1 VGTQPLPFGP
11 GWATGVGSLPGD
23 DPREAAR
30 VVLGEL
36 PDLPHLAEL
45 PARGPGADLVGR
57 AAGVL
62 LDLHVDLQP
71 SGWRLVDRAGADERR
86 GTSYLAQDLDALEEA
101 AQGHTGPLKIQLA
114 GPWTML
120 AALQL
125 PRGEPVLAD
134 AAARRDVVASL
145 AEGLAGHVRD
155 VRRRFPDSDVV
166 VQLDE
171 PSLPTVLAG
180 RVRSMSGLKAYPPP
194 VEVEAESVLRE
205 VISAAGAPVVVHCC
219 AAEPPVLLLHR
230 AGARGVSVDLLL
242 AGTGPSALDDEL
254 GEVLEAGTALFAG
267 LVPATFAALS
277 SSPALSDPAASVDP
291 VRRLWRRLGL
301 PAEMLSAPGSPV
313 VVTPTC
319 GLAGAD
325 PRQVPALLRHCR
337 AAALALVDDPE
348 G

>member
-1 VGTQPLPFGP
+1 VEIPQLPLGA
-11 GWATGVGSLPGD
+11 GRATGVGSMPGT
-23 DPREAAR
+23 DPREAAS

-36 PDLPHLAEL
+36 PDLPHLPEL
-45 PARGPGADLVGR
+45 PGRGPGADMVGR
-57 AAGVL
+57 TAGVL
-62 LDLHVDLQP
+62 VDLHVDLQP
-71 SGWRLVDRAGADERR
+71 SGWRLVDRPGADERR
-86 GTSYLAQDLDALEEA
+86 ATSYLAQDLDAFEEA
-101 AQGHTGPLKIQLA
+101 AQGHPGPVKVQLA

-125 PRGEPVLAD
+125 PRGEPVLSD
-134 AAARRDVVASL
+134 PSARRDVVASL

-155 VRRRFPDSDVV
+155 VRRRLPGVDVIV
-166 VQLDE
+166 GLDE

-180 RVRSMSGLKAYPPP
+180 RVRSMSGLMAYPPP
-194 VEVEAESVLRE
+194 AEVEAESVLRE
-205 VISAAGAPVVVHCC
+205 VIEAAAAPVVVHCC
-219 AAEPPVLLLHR
+219 AADPPVLLMHR

-242 AGTGPSALDDEL
+242 AGPGPSALDDQL
-254 GEVLEAGTALFAG
+254 GEVLEAGSALFAG
-267 LVPATFAALS
+267 VVPATGTG
-277 SSPALSDPAASVDP
+277 LSDPAASVDP
-291 VRRLWRRLGL
+291 VHRLWRRLGL
-301 PAEMLSAPGSPV
+301 PAEMLSGASSPV

>member
-1 VGTQPLPFGP
+1 MGTQPLSFGP

-23 DPREAAR
+23 DPHEAAR

-45 PARGPGADLVGR
+45 PARGPGADMVGR

-71 SGWRLVDRAGADERR
+71 SGWRLVDRPGADERR
-86 GTSYLAQDLDALEEA
+86 ATSYLAQDLDALQKA
-101 AQGHTGPLKIQLA
+101 VQGHTGPLKIQLA

-180 RVRSMSGLKAYPPP
+180 RVRSMSGLRAFPPP
-194 VEVEAESVLRE
+194 AEVEAESVLRE
-205 VISAAGAPVVVHCC
+205 VIDAAGSPVVVHCC
-219 AAEPPVLLLHR
+219 AADPPVLLLHR
-230 AGARGVSVDLLL
+230 AGARGVSVDLTLVG
-242 AGTGPSALDDEL
+242 AGPSPLDDQL
-254 GEVLEAGTALFAG
+254 GEVLEAGVTLLAG
-267 LVPATFAALS
+267 LVHPVAGE
-277 SSPALSDPAASVDP
+277 LSDPPSSVEP
-291 VRRLWRRLGL
+291 LRRLWRRLGL
-301 PAEMLSAPGSPV
+301 PFGLLASTESPV

-325 PRQVPALLRHCR
+325 PRRVRAVLQHCR
-337 AAALALVDDPE
+337 AAAQTLVDDPE

>member
-1 VGTQPLPFGP
+1 VETPQLPLGA
-11 GWATGVGSLPGD
+11 GWATGVGSMPGT
-23 DPREAAR
+23 DPREEAR
-30 VVLGEL
+30 LVLGEL
-36 PDLPHLAEL
+36 PDLPHLPEL
-45 PARGPGADLVGR
+45 PARGPGADMVGR

-62 LDLHVDLQP
+62 VDLHVDLQP
-71 SGWRLVDRAGADERR
+71 SGWRLVDRPGADERR
-86 GTSYLAQDLDALEEA
+86 ATSYLNQDLDALEEA
-101 AQGHTGPLKIQLA
+101 AQGYRGPLKVQIA

-125 PRGEPVLAD
+125 PRGEPVLSD
-134 AAARRDVVASL
+134 PGARRDVVASL

-155 VRRRFPDSDVV
+155 IRRRLPDIELI

-180 RVRSMSGLKAYPPP
+180 RVRSMSGLQAYPPP
-194 VEVEAESVLRE
+194 ADVEAESVLRE
-205 VISAAGAPVVVHCC
+205 VIEAAGAPVVVHCC
-219 AAEPPVLLLHR
+219 AADPPVLLLHR
-230 AGARGVSVDLLL
+230 AGARGVSLDLTL
-242 AGTGPSALDDEL
+242 AGPGPSALDDQL

-267 LVPATFAALS
+267 LVS
-277 SSPALSDPAASVDP
+277 STGAGLSDPTASVEP

-301 PAEMLSAPGSPV
+301 PAEMLSAERSPV

-325 PRQVPALLRHCR
+325 PRRVPAVLQHCR
-337 AAALALVDDPE
+337 AAAQALVDDPE